1 MLVSSQVM
9 ARCNPELIS
18 FGSSVKEVANKFD
31 DKFLF
36 PPDIPE
42 DIPMVPV
49 FVPGEMVC
57 KDEKAFKGA
66 GLEFIFFSG
75 ELVEIKIDK
84 ISESATLLFWA
95 ENLYGVKK
103 DKPMSFF
110 LDSPKAEWQWN
121 KFNSTISYSIQPD
134 IDNQLT
140 ESVIIQSARHK
151 KLFEE
156 YGEIEDK
163 ALGEEI
169 NE

>member
-1 MLVSSQVM
+1 M

-18 FGSSVKEVANKFD
+18 FGSSVKEVAKKFD

-36 PPDIPE
+36 PSEIPE
-42 DIPMVPV
+42 DIPMLPV
-49 FVPGEMVC
+49 FVPGEELC
-57 KDEKAFKGA
+57 RDEKAFQGT
-66 GLEFIFFSG
+66 GVEFIFLFG
-75 ELVEIKIDK
+75 DLVEIRIDK
-84 ISESATLLFWA
+84 ISESATLLSWA

-110 LDSPKAEWQWN
+110 LDRPKAEWQWD
-121 KFNSTISYSIQPD
+121 KFNSTISYSIDPD

-156 YGEIEDK
+156 FGEIEDK
-163 ALGEEI
+163 ALGEEAY
-169 NE
+169 E